1 MAPLVT
7 GRQVRAARALLGWSQ
22 YKLADE
28 AGISVT
34 PIARFERGVVD
45 TKIGTLK
52 VLMQTLEKAGIDFLS
67 KKDGRMGVMVK
78 PSEDH
83 SSKE

>member
-7 GRQVRAARALLGWSQ
+7 GRQIRAARALLGWSQ

-28 AGISVT
+28 SGMSVT

-52 VLMQTLEKAGIDFLS
+52 VLMQTLENAGIEFVS
-67 KKDGRMGVMVK
+67 EKGGRMGVLLK
-78 PSEDH
+78 
-83 SSKE
+83 SSADDAP